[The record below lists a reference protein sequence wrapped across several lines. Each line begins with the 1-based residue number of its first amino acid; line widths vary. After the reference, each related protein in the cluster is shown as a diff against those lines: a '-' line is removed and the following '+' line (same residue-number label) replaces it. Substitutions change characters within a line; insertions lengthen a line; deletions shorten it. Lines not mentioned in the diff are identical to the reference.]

1 MTRTIAQR
9 ARCAQFFARC
19 AQVFDGGAAWIAR
32 PCVLLAAVCASLLLA
47 PMAGAETLLE
57 VYQLAHASDPKYRAA
72 RNDASASGT
81 AIDQARA
88 GFRPV
93 IKFESEWM
101 RTRQHIL
108 SSNNPVFGAGQT
120 QFPTTTHTLSLT
132 QPIFRKDVI
141 ERYAQAQAVV
151 RQAEFTVLAAE
162 QDLLLRMTA
171 AYLSV
176 LAAQDSLAL
185 AVAEREALGR
195 ALELAREKLQMGLG
209 TITVQYDA
217 QARFAVTQAREI
229 EAQNK
234 LLDAKQGLR
243 EITGKNIE
251 TYQSMREKFAL
262 AKPDPLN
269 QQAWVQAA
277 MDQNLALRARREAVV
292 IARQEVARVDA
303 AHYPSVNLVLA
314 HNRRDSG
321 STLFGGGSDVA
332 TTDLK
337 LLLTVPLYEGGLTS
351 AVVREAVFRLQRAQ
365 DELDQEE
372 RALERATRLAYQ
384 AAISG
389 VGLVDATGQ
398 SVLAQASAL
407 EARDTGYKAGIYTLL
422 AVLDAQRDLYIA
434 KRDHAQSRYDALLNF
449 LKLKQAAGTLA
460 ESDLVTVYAALQ

>member
-1 MTRTIAQR
+1 M
-9 ARCAQFFARC
+9 
-19 AQVFDGGAAWIAR
+19 
-32 PCVLLAAVCASLLLA
+32 LLVGVCASLLLA
-47 PMAGAETLLE
+47 PLAGAETLLE
-57 VYQLAHASDPKYRAA
+57 VYQLAHDSDPKYRAA
-72 RNDASASGT
+72 RNDANASGN

-88 GFRPV
+88 GFLPV

-101 RTRQHIL
+101 RTKQEIL

-120 QFPTTTHTLSLT
+120 QFPTTSHTLSLT

-141 ERYAQAQAVV
+141 ERYAQAKAVA
-151 RQAEFTVLAAE
+151 RQAGFTVLAAE
-162 QDLLLRMTA
+162 QDLLLRTTA

-229 EAQNK
+229 VAQNK

-251 TYQSMREKFAL
+251 TYQSMREKFEL

-314 HNRRDSG
+314 NNRRDAG
-321 STLFGGGSDVA
+321 STLFGGGSNVA

-351 AVVREAVFRLQRAQ
+351 AVVREAVFRLQRTQ

-389 VGLVDATGQ
+389 FGLVDATGQ

-407 EARDTGYKAGIYTLL
+407 EARDTGYKAGIYTPL

-434 KRDHAQSRYDALLNF
+434 KRDHAQSRYEALLNF